1 MLSMDWMPTWAI
13 HLATEAISDL
23 EGADLEGANLEEIEA
38 SSDLIGAILNSNLL
52 NIIIILALLI
62 YLGRK
67 VIGETLST
75 RRNAI
80 IQDLESAE
88 KRQQTA
94 MAALADQ
101 QQKLAQ
107 AQQEAER
114 IKQQANVNA
123 EKLRAELIA
132 QADAD
137 AERLKANAAKEVA
150 AEQDRVMAELRRR
163 IVQQALA
170 KAEADIPAHLDDQL
184 QHRLVDNSVQLIK
197 G

>member
-13 HLATEAISDL
+13 HLAAEAI
-23 EGADLEGANLEEIEA
+23 ADLEGVDLEEIEE

-52 NIIIILALLI
+52 NIIIILGLLI

-80 IQDLESAE
+80 IQELESAE

-94 MAALADQ
+94 MAALTDQ

-114 IKQQANVNA
+114 IKQQAKVNA
-123 EKLRAELIA
+123 EKLRADLIA

-170 KAEADIPAHLDDQL
+170 KAEADIPARLDDQL
-184 QHRLVDNSVQLIK
+184 QHRLVDNSVQMIK